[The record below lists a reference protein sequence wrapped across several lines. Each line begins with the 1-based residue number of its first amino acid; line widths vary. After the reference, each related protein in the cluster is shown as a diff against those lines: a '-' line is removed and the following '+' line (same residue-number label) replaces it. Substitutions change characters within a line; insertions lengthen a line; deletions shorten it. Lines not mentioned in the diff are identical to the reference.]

1 MATATTST
9 VDGSPSAVLAAV
21 IQHRA
26 AAEQAQLAVLLDAL
40 DWAMMHSP
48 EFAPIDEW
56 ATVPGT
62 GGEVSLSG
70 EGAPRVLEFCIAEFA
85 AAAGMTTESGH
96 RLMGDAVEIRYR
108 LPRLWRRVEAGQVP
122 VWRARMIAV
131 RTHSVSRVAAGWVD
145 RQLAPCATRVGPAQI
160 ERTVNE
166 ALIRF
171 DPGFVEDRVLG
182 GSRYVRFDPT
192 VDLDGGVMM
201 EARLDV
207 ADALDLDQAVS
218 READLRARL
227 GDDTELDVRRARGL
241 GDLARRQLAL
251 ELNETSTDGK
261 PVVVAP
267 RPAASLY
274 FHISADPASAGTD
287 GQSVNGQSGDVPVT
301 LGNRS
306 GSALSLDSLI
316 DWLRLS
322 GASVNVRPV
331 IDLNSER
338 QAKGYRPTST
348 QLEHVYLR
356 DRACVF
362 PYCNRPARPPGH
374 RSGVDAD
381 HIGPYAKAEVAGK
394 DPAGNTTTENL
405 AALCRHHHRH
415 KTHSAWSY
423 SSPEPGVYIW
433 TSPHGLSF
441 VRTRQGTHRITRP
454 PG

>member
-1 MATATTST
+1 MATATAST

-26 AAEQAQLAVLLDAL
+26 DAEAAQLAVLRDAL

-48 EFAPIDEW
+48 EYAGIDDW

-62 GGEVSLSG
+62 GGELSLSG

-85 AAAGMTTESGH
+85 AAAGMSTESGH

-131 RTHSVSRVAAGWVD
+131 RTHSLSQIAAGWVD

-171 DPGFVEDRVLG
+171 DPGFVEDRVLSA
-182 GSRYVRFDPT
+182 SRYVQFDPT
-192 VDLDGGVMM
+192 VDLDGGVVM

-207 ADALDLDQAVS
+207 ADALDLDQALS

-251 ELNETSTDGK
+251 EFNEQSPEGK
-261 PVVVAP
+261 PIVIAP

-274 FHISADPASAGTD
+274 FHISADPPSSD
-287 GQSVNGQSGDVPVT
+287 IEGQSGDLPVT

-316 DWLRLS
+316 EWLRLS
-322 GASVNVRPV
+322 GSPVNVRPV

-348 QLEHVYLR
+348 QLEQVYLR
-356 DRACVF
+356 DRTCVF

-381 HIGPYAKAEVAGK
+381 HITPYEES
-394 DPAGNTTTENL
+394 DRTSTDDL

-415 KTHSAWSY
+415 KTHSAWNY
-423 SSPEPGVYIW
+423 SNPEAGVYIW

-441 VRTRQGTHRITRP
+441 VRTKQGTHRITRP

>member
-26 AAEQAQLAVLLDAL
+26 VAEAAQLAVLLDAL
-40 DWAMMHSP
+40 DWAIMHSP
-48 EFAPIDEW
+48 EYAGIDEW

-62 GGEVSLSG
+62 GGELSLSG
-70 EGAPRVLEFCIAEFA
+70 DGAPRVLEFCIAEFA
-85 AAAGMTTESGH
+85 AAAGMSTESGH
-96 RLMGDAVEIRYR
+96 RLIGDAVEMRYR

-131 RTHSVSRVAAGWVD
+131 RTHSLSQVAAAWVD

-182 GSRYVRFDPT
+182 ASRYVRLDPT
-192 VDLDGGVMM
+192 TDLDGGVVM

-207 ADALDLDQAVS
+207 ADASDLDQAVS
-218 READLRARL
+218 READLRAKL
-227 GDDTELDVRRARGL
+227 GDDSDLDVRRARGL
-241 GDLARRQLAL
+241 GDLARRQLAM
-251 ELNETSTDGK
+251 EFDETSPDGK
-261 PVVVAP
+261 AIAVPP
-267 RPAASLY
+267 RPATSLY
-274 FHISADPASAGTD
+274 FHVASERPDSDVAA
-287 GQSVNGQSGDVPVT
+287 QSGDLPVT

-306 GSALSLDSLI
+306 GAALSLDGLI

-322 GASVNVRPV
+322 GSPVNVRPV
-331 IDLNSER
+331 IDLNSDR

-348 QLEHVYLR
+348 QLEQVYLR
-356 DRACVF
+356 DRTCVF
-362 PYCNRPARPPGH
+362 PYCNRPARPPGY

-381 HIGPYAKAEVAGK
+381 HIGPYSSAGVAGK
-394 DPAGNTTTENL
+394 DAAGKTSTENL

-415 KTHSAWSY
+415 KTHSAWNY

-441 VRTRQGTHRITRP
+441 VRTTQGTHRITRP